1 MAGRRAITTT
11 HGKKKNMTGG
21 VEANST
27 LIVQMCNLMHMA
39 HKVGGR
45 KKNFGGRKNFELC
58 HPFLDLLYIGVDS
71 FPLQNN
77 WSAHFSTPD

>member
-1 MAGRRAITTT
+1 MAGWRAITTT

-27 LIVQMCNLMHMA
+27 LIVQMRNLMHMA

-45 KKNFGGRKNFELC
+45 KK
-58 HPFLDLLYIGVDS
+58 FLEEEKILSCAILFWICCIQ
-71 FPLQNN
+71 FLNCK
-77 WSAHFSTPD
+77 